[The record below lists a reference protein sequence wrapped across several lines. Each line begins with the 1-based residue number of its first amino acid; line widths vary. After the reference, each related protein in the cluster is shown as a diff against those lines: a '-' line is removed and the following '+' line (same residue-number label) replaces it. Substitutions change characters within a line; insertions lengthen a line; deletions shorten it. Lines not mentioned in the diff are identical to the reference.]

1 MSALP
6 KFAYIWEYFVRRD
19 KVDEFESIYGP
30 RGDWAQLFSRSADY
44 FRTDLY
50 RDVSNPHRFVTVDF
64 WASKA
69 ARDGFRAEVSAE
81 FEILDRKGEEL
92 TATEHFIGDFEVV

>member
-6 KFAYIWEYFVRRD
+6 KFVYVWEYFVRRD
-19 KVDEFESIYGP
+19 NVDEFESMYGP

-50 RDVSNPHRFVTVDF
+50 RDVSNPRRFVTVDF

-69 ARDGFRAEVSAE
+69 ARVGFREEVAAE
-81 FEILDRKGEEL
+81 FEILDTKGERL
-92 TATEHFIGDFEVV
+92 TETERFIGDFEVV